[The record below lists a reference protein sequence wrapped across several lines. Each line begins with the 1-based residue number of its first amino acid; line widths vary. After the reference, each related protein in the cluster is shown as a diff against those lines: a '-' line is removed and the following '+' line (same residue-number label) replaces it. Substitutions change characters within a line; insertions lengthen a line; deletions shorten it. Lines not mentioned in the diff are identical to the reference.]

1 MEYFTIQGRNHWEV
15 IEKMKAQYG
24 STARILTRKNIRYG
38 GILGFFGR
46 EGVEISGYL
55 SAGQAAVK
63 TTALEEEKKKILE
76 GVKREQTMQQILEE
90 IQSLKDKMAAP
101 SRVAE
106 ELHPTIGR
114 IKECLE
120 INEFSASY
128 IQKIVERI
136 RIEFSLDKL
145 EDFTSVQEA
154 VINWIGEGIS
164 IYSRTSTEVKKPH
177 ILIVIGPT
185 GVGKTTTIAKLAAIY
200 GLGNGD
206 SQGLNVRMITIDNY
220 RIAARK
226 QIETYA
232 EIMQIPI
239 SCAESRSELAK
250 MINLYQDVDIILV
263 DTIGKSPN
271 DFNKLGEMKSIL
283 NACGILGETHLA
295 VSATTKTSDV
305 EEVFRHFEP
314 FNYSSIIL
322 TKLDETTRIGNIIS
336 ILSEHK
342 KSLSYIT
349 DGQQVPQDIEPAS
362 VSRLLLGL
370 EGFQVDR
377 EQIES
382 KFSRKDVD
390 TLNGWSM

>member
-1 MEYFTIQGRNHWEV
+1 
-15 IEKMKAQYG
+15 
-24 STARILTRKNIRYG
+24 
-38 GILGFFGR
+38 
-46 EGVEISGYL
+46 
-55 SAGQAAVK
+55 
-63 TTALEEEKKKILE
+63 
-76 GVKREQTMQQILEE
+76 
-90 IQSLKDKMAAP
+90 
-101 SRVAE
+101 
-106 ELHPTIGR
+106 
-114 IKECLE
+114 
-120 INEFSASY
+120 
-128 IQKIVERI
+128 VERI
-136 RIEFSLDKL
+136 RIEFSLEKL
-145 EDFTSVQEA
+145 EDFPSVQEA

-164 IYSRTSTEVKKPH
+164 IYSRTSAEAKKPH

-305 EEVFRHFEP
+305 EEMFRHFEP